1 MCIYIY
7 IYVCVYVCM
16 FKIYIYIHTLSK
28 KLLIFI
34 FIFVL
39 SYRLQITRKSVFP
52 ESSHYVDPNNQ
63 YPNHEISQGDRL
75 LQLRPSR
82 DMAQH

>member
-1 MCIYIY
+1 MCVCT
-7 IYVCVYVCM
+7 YVCL
-16 FKIYIYIHTLSK
+16 KYIYIHTLSK